1 MCVQKESVG
10 AHGREMHERLLN
22 MEKPAP
28 AQEVFKLQILG
39 DWEAAPRGRQHELAQ
54 IYFPI

>member
-39 DWEAAPRGRQHELAQ
+39 DWEAAPRGRHHELAQ
-54 IYFPI
+54 I